1 MKYEQAHGPLS
12 ANQRDLVARA
22 DEEEEARRS
31 GKEVQWPA
39 FPNARREKEIA
50 RMEERVRRGEK
61 GFVKGVVDKVKE
73 KKEAV
78 IDKVNGKNEGGK
90 KNGEKKREQLI

>member
-1 MKYEQAHGPLS
+1 M
-12 ANQRDLVARA
+12 VARA

-50 RMEERVRRGEK
+50 KMEEKVRRGEK

-73 KKEAV
+73 KKGV
-78 IDKVNGKNEGGK
+78 IVDKVNEKNEGGK
-90 KNGEKKREQLI
+90 KNGEKEREPLDKP